1 MQQKRHAWEKA
12 KKIKLV
18 IFDVDGVL
26 TDGGIYIGEQGEL
39 FKPFFCRDGL
49 GMTLA
54 RRAGLKTAIIT
65 GRASNAV
72 LLRAQRLEVSEVY
85 QGNLDKRSAYAEL
98 KQKLDVQDDEVAYIG
113 DDLVDLP
120 VMLQVGLPLAVGDA
134 VDEVKAAAEVVSDL
148 PGGHGAV
155 RQLLEFLLKAQG
167 KWEELLQSF
176 FAPDAGKKLAQ

>member
-1 MQQKRHAWEKA
+1 MQQKQQAYAKA

-39 FKPFFCRDGL
+39 FKQFFARDGL

-65 GRASNAV
+65 GRSSKAV
-72 LLRAQRLEVSEVY
+72 LLRAKRLEVNEVY
-85 QGNLDKRSAYAEL
+85 QGNLDKRSAYKEL
-98 KQKLDVQDDEVAYIG
+98 KQKLGLQDDEIAYIG
-113 DDLVDLP
+113 DDLIDLP
-120 VMLQVGLPLAVGDA
+120 IMLQVGLPLAVSDA
-134 VDEVKAAAEVVSDL
+134 VAEVQEAAEVVSDL

-155 RQLLEFLLKAQG
+155 RQLLEFILKAQG
-167 KWEELLQSF
+167 KWQDLLQSF
-176 FAPDAGKKLAQ
+176 FASDAGKKLAQ